1 LLLKSKINESGLKRV
16 T

>member
-1 LLLKSKINESGLKRV
+1 LLLKSKINKSDLKRV